1 MAQKTQRRLSRIE
14 NFFSMLL
21 SNKGLSDNIFIGEL
35 PPTTNKDWED
45 FVNVDIGQQRDYG
58 GYSLGYAN
66 IYLYARPKGALRRK
80 NVKTLDKME
89 GVLDMIIDEANSKD
103 YVIQEL
109 YRDSGY
115 DTNRQFHFDMVSVS
129 VTVK

>member
-35 PPTTNKDWED
+35 PPTTNKEWED

-89 GVLDMIIDEANSKD
+89 GALDMIIDEANSED

-109 YRDSGY
+109 YRDIGY
-115 DTNRQFHFDMVSVS
+115 DTNRQFHFDMISVS

>member
-89 GVLDMIIDEANSKD
+89 GVLDMIIDEANSRD

>member
-89 GVLDMIIDEANSKD
+89 GTLDMIIDEANSED

-115 DTNRQFHFDMVSVS
+115 DTNRQFHFDMISVS

>member
-21 SNKGLSDNIFIGEL
+21 SNKGLSNNIFIGEL
-35 PPTTNKDWED
+35 PPTTNKEWED

-115 DTNRQFHFDMVSVS
+115 DTNRQFHFDMISVS

>member
-35 PPTTNKDWED
+35 PPTTNKEWED

-66 IYLYARPKGALRRK
+66 IYLYARPKGALRLK

-115 DTNRQFHFDMVSVS
+115 DANRQFHFDMVSVS

>member
-1 MAQKTQRRLSRIE
+1 MAQKIQRRLSRIE
-14 NFFSMLL
+14 NYLSMLL

-35 PPTTNKDWED
+35 PPTTNKEWED
-45 FVNVDIGQQRDYG
+45 FVNVDIGQQHDYG

-89 GVLDMIIDEANSKD
+89 GVLDAIIDQANSKD

-115 DTNRQFHFDMVSVS
+115 DTNRQFHFDMISVS

>member
-21 SNKGLSDNIFIGEL
+21 PNKGLSDNIFIGEL
-35 PPTTNKDWED
+35 PPTTNKEWED

-115 DTNRQFHFDMVSVS
+115 DTNRQFHFDMISVS

>member
-115 DTNRQFHFDMVSVS
+115 DTNRQFHFDIISVS

>member
-21 SNKGLSDNIFIGEL
+21 SNKGLSDHIFIGEL

-89 GVLDMIIDEANSKD
+89 GTLDMIIDEANSED

-109 YRDSGY
+109 YRDIGY
-115 DTNRQFHFDMVSVS
+115 DTNRQFHFDMISVS

>member
-35 PPTTNKDWED
+35 PPTTNKEWED

-89 GVLDMIIDEANSKD
+89 GVLDMIIDETNSKD

-115 DTNRQFHFDMVSVS
+115 DTNRQFHFDMISAS

>member
-89 GVLDMIIDEANSKD
+89 GTLDMIIDEANSED

-109 YRDSGY
+109 YRDIGY
-115 DTNRQFHFDMVSVS
+115 DTNRQFHFDMISVS

>member
-21 SNKGLSDNIFIGEL
+21 SNRGLSDNIFIGEL
-35 PPTTNKDWED
+35 PPTTNKEWED

>member
-1 MAQKTQRRLSRIE
+1 MAQKTQGRLSRIE

-89 GVLDMIIDEANSKD
+89 GILDMIIDEANSEE

-115 DTNRQFHFDMVSVS
+115 DTNRQFHFDMISVS

>member
-35 PPTTNKDWED
+35 PPTTNKVWED

-66 IYLYARPKGALRRK
+66 IYLYVRPKGALRRK

-89 GVLDMIIDEANSKD
+89 GILDMIIDEANSED

-115 DTNRQFHFDMVSVS
+115 DTNRQFHFDMISVS

>member
-21 SNKGLSDNIFIGEL
+21 SNKVLSDNIFIGEL

-89 GVLDMIIDEANSKD
+89 GVLDMIIDEANSEE

-115 DTNRQFHFDMVSVS
+115 DTNRQFHFDMISVS

>member
-35 PPTTNKDWED
+35 PPTTNKEWED

-89 GVLDMIIDEANSKD
+89 GILDMIIDEANSKD

>member
-35 PPTTNKDWED
+35 PPTTNKEWED

-66 IYLYARPKGALRRK
+66 IYLYTRPKGALRRK

>member
-89 GVLDMIIDEANSKD
+89 SVLDMIIDEANSKD

-115 DTNRQFHFDMVSVS
+115 DTNRQFHFDMISVS

>member
-21 SNKGLSDNIFIGEL
+21 SNRGLSDNIFIGEL

-89 GVLDMIIDEANSKD
+89 GVLDMIIDEANSEH

-115 DTNRQFHFDMVSVS
+115 DTNRQFHFDMISVS

>member
-35 PPTTNKDWED
+35 PPTTNKEWED

-115 DTNRQFHFDMVSVS
+115 DTNRQFHFDMISVS

>member
-80 NVKTLDKME
+80 SVKTLDKME
-89 GVLDMIIDEANSKD
+89 GVLDMIIDEANSEE

-115 DTNRQFHFDMVSVS
+115 DTNRQFHFDMISVS

>member
-21 SNKGLSDNIFIGEL
+21 SNKGLSNNIFIGEL

-115 DTNRQFHFDMVSVS
+115 DTNRQFHFDMISVS

>member
-21 SNKGLSDNIFIGEL
+21 SNKGLSDNIFIGEM
-35 PPTTNKDWED
+35 PPTTNKEWED

-89 GVLDMIIDEANSKD
+89 SVLDMIIDEANSKD

-115 DTNRQFHFDMVSVS
+115 DTNRQFHFDMISVS

>member
-80 NVKTLDKME
+80 HVKTLDKME
-89 GVLDMIIDEANSKD
+89 GILDMIIDEANSED

-115 DTNRQFHFDMVSVS
+115 DTNRQFHFDMISVS

>member
-35 PPTTNKDWED
+35 PPTTNKEWED

-109 YRDSGY
+109 YRDNGY
-115 DTNRQFHFDMVSVS
+115 DTNRQFHFDMISVS

>member
-21 SNKGLSDNIFIGEL
+21 CNKGLSDNIFIGEL
-35 PPTTNKDWED
+35 PPTTDKEWED

-89 GVLDMIIDEANSKD
+89 GILDMIIDEANSKD

-115 DTNRQFHFDMVSVS
+115 DTNRQFHFDMISVS

>member
-35 PPTTNKDWED
+35 PPITNKEWED

-89 GVLDMIIDEANSKD
+89 GILDMIIDEANSKD

>member
-1 MAQKTQRRLSRIE
+1 MAQKTQGRLSRIE

-21 SNKGLSDNIFIGEL
+21 SNKGLSGNIFIGEL

-89 GVLDMIIDEANSKD
+89 GILDMIIDEANSEE

-115 DTNRQFHFDMVSVS
+115 DTNRQFHFDMISVS

>member
-35 PPTTNKDWED
+35 PPTTNKEWED
-45 FVNVDIGQQRDYG
+45 FVNIDIGQQRDYG

-115 DTNRQFHFDMVSVS
+115 DTNRQFHFDMISVS

>member
-35 PPTTNKDWED
+35 PPTTNKEWED

-80 NVKTLDKME
+80 NVKILDKME

-115 DTNRQFHFDMVSVS
+115 DTNRQFHFDMISVS

>member
-1 MAQKTQRRLSRIE
+1 MALKTQRRLSRIE

-89 GVLDMIIDEANSKD
+89 GTLDMIIDEANSED

-115 DTNRQFHFDMVSVS
+115 DTNRQFHFDMISVS

>member
-89 GVLDMIIDEANSKD
+89 GILDMIIDEANSED

-115 DTNRQFHFDMVSVS
+115 DINRQFHFDMISVS

>member
-80 NVKTLDKME
+80 NVKTLDKIE
-89 GVLDMIIDEANSKD
+89 GILDMIIDEANSKD
-103 YVIQEL
+103 YVIQKL

-115 DTNRQFHFDMVSVS
+115 DTNRQFHFDMISVS